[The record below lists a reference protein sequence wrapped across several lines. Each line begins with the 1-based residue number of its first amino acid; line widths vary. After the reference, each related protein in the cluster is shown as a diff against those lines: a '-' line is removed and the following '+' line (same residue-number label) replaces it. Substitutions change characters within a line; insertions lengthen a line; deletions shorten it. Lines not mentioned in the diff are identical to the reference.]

1 MQTTSLLRVLC
12 HRKFVTVKVNKFFFF
27 CTNDVMCHALWRHL
41 LYPSYQFSI
50 IEDGGG
56 VTALLLNLKF
66 RSRIWLKPLPKLR
79 SLSISPNWPARPWP
93 DQSFWQLI
101 SLFPRVFRAEKP
113 LCMLFRIW
121 LIWLDSYDKWKAPWV
136 EYVSNRPHLLW
147 VYQRDNPCRMLGEHS
162 KSL

>member
-1 MQTTSLLRVLC
+1 MSLQICDSQSQEV
-12 HRKFVTVKVNKFFFF
+12 FFF
-27 CTNDVMCHALWRHL
+27 CTNDIICHALWL
-41 LYPSYQFSI
+41 FLSVLNNW
-50 IEDGGG
+50 GWWG

-79 SLSISPNWPARPWP
+79 PLSISPNWPARPWP
-93 DQSFWQLI
+93 DQSFWQWI

-113 LCMLFRIW
+113 LCMLFIW

-147 VYQRDNPCRMLGEHS
+147 VYRRDNPRGMLREHE